1 MLVGMPW
8 LDVAQMGILGL
19 MVGSFLNVVIHRLPL
34 MMERQWA
41 EECAELNGK
50 AAETADAAPF
60 NLMVPRSR
68 CPHCGHQITWYENV
82 PVVSYLMLGGKC
94 SACKAGI
101 SVRYPAVELTTAL
114 LFAVAGS
121 MHGASWIGLAW
132 AVFCALLIA
141 LFLID
146 FDTQLLPDDLNYMLL
161 WLGLVVAA
169 LGWNIPLKSAV
180 WGAVLGYLSL
190 WSVFQVHHLLTGRV
204 GMGHGDFKL
213 LAALGAWFGAEHLIA
228 IILLSSLVGSVLGS
242 IFLVVGRL
250 AHKDIPFA
258 FGPFLAGAGLLLFV
272 VGSPTLAQWV
282 PFAFPFG

>member
-1 MLVGMPW
+1 
-8 LDVAQMGILGL
+8 
-19 MVGSFLNVVIHRLPL
+19 
-34 MMERQWA
+34 
-41 EECAELNGK
+41 
-50 AAETADAAPF
+50 
-60 NLMVPRSR
+60 
-68 CPHCGHQITWYENV
+68 
-82 PVVSYLMLGGKC
+82 
-94 SACKAGI
+94 
-101 SVRYPAVELTTAL
+101 
-114 LFAVAGS
+114 
-121 MHGASWIGLAW
+121 
-132 AVFCALLIA
+132 
-141 LFLID
+141 
-146 FDTQLLPDDLNYMLL
+146 MLL

>member
-1 MLVGMPW
+1 MGAAVQW
-8 LDVAQMGILGL
+8 IDIVQMGILGL

-50 AAETADAAPF
+50 SADTADAAPF

-68 CPHCGHQITWYENV
+68 CPHCGHQIAWYENI
-82 PVVSYLMLGGKC
+82 PVVSYLLLRGKC

-101 SVRYPAVELTTAL
+101 SARYPSVELTTAL

-121 MHGASWIGLAW
+121 LHGTTWLGLAW
-132 AVFCALLIA
+132 AAFCALLIA

-146 FDTQLLPDDLNYMLL
+146 FDTQLLPDDLNYILL

-169 LGWNIPLKSAV
+169 LGWNVPLKSAV

-250 AHKDIPFA
+250 ANKDIPFA

-272 VGSPTLAQWV
+272 VGPQTLAQWV

>member
-1 MLVGMPW
+1 
-8 LDVAQMGILGL
+8 
-19 MVGSFLNVVIHRLPL
+19 

-41 EECAELNGK
+41 EECAELSGK
-50 AAETADAAPF
+50 ALDETGRTPF

-68 CPHCGHQITWYENV
+68 CPHCGHQIGWYENI
-82 PVVSYLMLGGKC
+82 PVLSYLLLRGKC
-94 SACKAGI
+94 SACKSGI
-101 SVRYPAVELTTAL
+101 SIRYPSVEIVTAL

-121 MHGASWIGLAW
+121 LHGTTWIGLAW
-132 AVFCALLIA
+132 ATFCALLVA

-146 FDTQLLPDDLNYMLL
+146 FDTQLLPDDLNYLLL

-169 LGWNIPLKSAV
+169 IGWNIPLKSAV
-180 WGAVLGYLSL
+180 WGAVFGYLSL
-190 WSVFQVHHLLTGRV
+190 WTVFQVHHLLTGKV

-242 IFLVVGRL
+242 IFLVAGRL
-250 AHKDIPFA
+250 ANKDIPIA

-272 VGSPTLAQWV
+272 VGPVTLAKWV